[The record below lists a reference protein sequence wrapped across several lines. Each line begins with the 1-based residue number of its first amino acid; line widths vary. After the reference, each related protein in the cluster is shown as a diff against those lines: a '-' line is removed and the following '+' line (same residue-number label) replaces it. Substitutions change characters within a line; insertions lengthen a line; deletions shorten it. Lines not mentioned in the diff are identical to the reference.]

1 MRIAIALCTSTKYR
15 DPIVA
20 GVFIALPFLHR
31 KKLTSG
37 LRIAG
42 SVMARSVRRLCAL
55 SAVSIQS
62 LVPRPPFR
70 SRGNSLRQCVPAGL
84 GNRNLYEPPV
94 SLNVQKLLKSKV
106 FGSSVVVAGLACL
119 VGRAVLAAYL
129 VGVRPKT
136 PQSELGLTYPFNQ
149 HGGIVY
155 LTHFESI
162 FLMALFVSAAILI
175 AVGGYIYNNLRADQ
189 AKFR

>member
-1 MRIAIALCTSTKYR
+1 
-15 DPIVA
+15 
-20 GVFIALPFLHR
+20 
-31 KKLTSG
+31 
-37 LRIAG
+37 
-42 SVMARSVRRLCAL
+42 
-55 SAVSIQS
+55 
-62 LVPRPPFR
+62 
-70 SRGNSLRQCVPAGL
+70 
-84 GNRNLYEPPV
+84 
-94 SLNVQKLLKSKV
+94 
-106 FGSSVVVAGLACL
+106 VVVAGLACL